1 MKFLD
6 VKTDYAFKR
15 VFGATE
21 SVPLLI
27 SFLNAILE
35 YEGEHRIVSLEILD
49 PYQAPKLAGMK
60 ETFVD
65 VKAKLA
71 NKKSVIIEMQV
82 VHSKNIE
89 QRILYNAAKQY
100 ANQLQRGED
109 YHLLNPVIA
118 LTIVDFKLFDD
129 IATHLSR
136 FQLIE
141 KETLV
146 KYTDDVELVFVEL
159 PKFTKSEEQLETI
172 EDKWIYFIQNAGSLT
187 TIPQTLNE
195 PCIVDA
201 FERINEA
208 AMTPEELEL
217 QQKRH
222 AFIQIQ
228 RSGLELAEEKGRA
241 EGLEAGIELGKQEE
255 KLDIARNLLDVLD
268 DATIALKTGLTVEQ
282 ITALRQTE
290 NQPCLNQ
297 P

>member
-35 YEGEHRIVSLEILD
+35 YEGEHLIVSLEILD

-60 ETFVD
+60 DTFVD

-159 PKFTKSEEQLETI
+159 PKFTKSEQQLETI

-228 RSGLELAEEKGRA
+228 RTGLELAEEKGRA
-241 EGLEAGIELGKQEE
+241 EGIELGKQEGIELGKQERE
-255 KLDIARNLLDVLD
+255 LEIARNLLDVLD
-268 DATIALKTGLTVEQ
+268 DATIAVKTGLTVEQ
-282 ITALRQTE
+282 IQSLR
-290 NQPCLNQ
+290 N
-297 P
+297 

>member
-15 VFGATE
+15 VFGAEE

-27 SFLNAILE
+27 SFLNAVLE
-35 YEGEHRIVSLEILD
+35 YEGEHRIVTLEILD

-60 ETFVD
+60 DTFVD

-71 NKKSVIIEMQV
+71 NKKNVIIEMQV

-118 LTIVDFKLFDD
+118 LTIMDFKLFDD
-129 IATHLSR
+129 IPTHLSR

-159 PKFTKSEEQLETI
+159 PKFKKSEEQLETI

-208 AMTPEELEL
+208 AMTPEELEM

-228 RSGLELAEEKGRA
+228 RTGLELAEEKGRA
-241 EGLEAGIELGKQEE
+241 EGERSKAMQ
-255 KLDIARNLLDVLD
+255 IALNLLDLLD
-268 DATIALKTGLTVEQ
+268 DATIALKTGLTLEQ
-282 ITALRQTE
+282 IQTLR
-290 NQPCLNQ
+290 N
-297 P
+297 

>member
-27 SFLNAILE
+27 SFLNAVLE
-35 YEGEHRIVSLEILD
+35 YEGEHRIVTLEILD

-60 ETFVD
+60 DTFVD

-71 NKKSVIIEMQV
+71 NDKNVIIEMQV

-118 LTIVDFKLFDD
+118 LTIVDFELFDD
-129 IATHLSR
+129 IPSHLSR

-146 KYTDDVELVFVEL
+146 KYTDDVELVFIEL
-159 PKFTKSEEQLETI
+159 PKFTKTEQDLDSI
-172 EDKWIYFIQNAGSLT
+172 EDKWIYFIKNAGKLSA
-187 TIPQTLNE
+187 IPQSLNE
-195 PCIVDA
+195 PCIIDA

-208 AMTPEELEL
+208 AMTAEELEI

-228 RSGLELAEEKGRA
+228 RTGLELAEEKGRA
-241 EGLEAGIELGKQEE
+241 EGIELGKQERE
-255 KLDIARNLLDVLD
+255 LEIARNLLDVLD

-282 ITALRQTE
+282 IQSLRG
-290 NQPCLNQ
+290 
-297 P
+297 